1 MPGRPAAGDTPVG
14 ICLWRLEPDHSTPF
28 DEESTVVLDHPIA
41 LLAILVPS
49 ATGRLAL
56 ALLTTLAGRPAFA
69 QLPFM
74 VEARVPKAPTVVTG
88 STGSFLV
95 YEILVTNFEVGEIR
109 WTGLEVTDGT
119 GAPLLTLAD
128 SALWDNMTRPLQGRV
143 PFLERPR
150 LNTMQQAVLFLQ
162 VPVNGAAP
170 MELRHR
176 LTFADTAGTR
186 TLSMRPVPV
195 EREAVVVGP
204 PLRGGNWIAV
214 SGPGNASF
222 HRRALLPI
230 DGLLTIAQRFAID
243 YVMVD
248 SASRPHR
255 GEPLKNESYY
265 GHDAD
270 AIAVADGVVVGTR
283 DSIPENI
290 PGGKSRAVTISLENV
305 AGNFVMLDIGNGRY
319 AHYAHLRPGSLRV
332 KAGDRVR
339 RGAVLGKVGNS
350 GNSSL
355 PHLHFHI
362 TDFNSPLGAE
372 GVPYLHDTVEIVG
385 SCRAFVAE
393 CELRPPYVLRRVL
406 PLENEIVRFP
416 W

>member
-28 DEESTVVLDHPIA
+28 DKESTVVLDHPIA

-195 EREAVVVGP
+195 VVIQVIGEGSP
-204 PLRGGNWIAV
+204 QLQGIENNHVIQAFAPDRTDHSLRNWILPWRPRSNHLLGDPQILDAAGKLAAINTVAV
-214 SGPGNASF
+214 
-222 HRRALLPI
+222 
-230 DGLLTIAQRFAID
+230 
-243 YVMVD
+243 
-248 SASRPHR
+248 
-255 GEPLKNESYY
+255 
-265 GHDAD
+265 
-270 AIAVADGVVVGTR
+270 
-283 DSIPENI
+283 PE
-290 PGGKSRAVTISLENV
+290 
-305 AGNFVMLDIGNGRY
+305 
-319 AHYAHLRPGSLRV
+319 
-332 KAGDRVR
+332 
-339 RGAVLGKVGNS
+339 
-350 GNSSL
+350 
-355 PHLHFHI
+355 
-362 TDFNSPLGAE
+362 
-372 GVPYLHDTVEIVG
+372 
-385 SCRAFVAE
+385 
-393 CELRPPYVLRRVL
+393 
-406 PLENEIVRFP
+406 
-416 W
+416 